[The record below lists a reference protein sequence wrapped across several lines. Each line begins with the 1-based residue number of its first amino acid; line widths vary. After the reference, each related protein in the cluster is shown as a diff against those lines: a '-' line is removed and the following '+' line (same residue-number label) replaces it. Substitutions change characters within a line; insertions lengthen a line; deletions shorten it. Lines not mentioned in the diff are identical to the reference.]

1 MRLCYNNPFSEV
13 LMVHVEPFRGGRPR
27 KDIAHLVAAP
37 PYDVLTS
44 EEARNMAAGNP
55 YSFLHIGKPEIDLPP
70 GTDLYSDAVYA
81 KGKENFLRFLREGT
95 IAPDRTGNLYIY
107 KQVWGEHVQI
117 GLVAAAS
124 CQDYLDDAIKK
135 HELTRID
142 KENDRMR
149 HIETQGA
156 QTGPVFL
163 TYRRKEAI
171 DALIAEGMKKTPE
184 YDITTPD
191 GVRQVF
197 FVVDEMDLVRE
208 IQEAF
213 AALDNLYIA
222 DGHHRSAAATRIKVK
237 RDGERPGR
245 TGDEEDNF
253 FLAVIFPHSQM
264 KILPYNR
271 VVRDLNGL
279 DSAAFLARIGD
290 KFLVRPSGRKAPERS
305 RRFAMFLDGRWHDLK
320 PRPGTFDPD
329 DPILSLDVSI
339 LQENILAP
347 VLGITDP
354 RTDKRID
361 FVGGIRGIAEL
372 EKKVLAGGFR
382 VAFSLFPTTI
392 DQLFDVA
399 DGGKT
404 MPPKSTWFEPKLK
417 DGFVVHLI
425 DE

>member
-1 MRLCYNNPFSEV
+1 MAHIR
-13 LMVHVEPFRGGRPR
+13 PFRGVRPR

-44 EEARNMAAGNP
+44 DEARELAAGNP

-70 GTDLYSDAVYA
+70 ATDLYADAVYA
-81 KGKENFLRFLREGT
+81 KGKENFDRFLREGT
-95 IAPDRTGNLYIY
+95 IAQDRTRDFYIY
-107 KQVWGEHVQI
+107 KQIWGDHVQV

-124 CQDYLDDAIKK
+124 CQDYLDNVIKK
-135 HELTRID
+135 HELTRVD

-149 HIETQGA
+149 HIETLGA

-163 TYRRKEAI
+163 TYRRSDAV
-171 DALIAEGMKKTPE
+171 DALVAEGMAKGPE
-184 YDITTPD
+184 VDITTYD
-191 GVRQVF
+191 GVRHIF
-197 FVVDEMDLVRE
+197 FVVDDPGLVDR
-208 IQEAF
+208 IQTAF
-213 AALDNLYIA
+213 AALPFLYVA

-237 RDGERPGR
+237 RDRERPGR
-245 TGDEEDNF
+245 TGREEDNF

-279 DSAAFLARIGD
+279 DAGAFLAKLGETFVVTPD
-290 KFLVRPSGRKAPERS
+290 APKAPAKS
-305 RRFAMFLDGRWHDLK
+305 REYAMFLGGRWYGLAAI
-320 PRPGTFDPD
+320 PGSYDAA
-329 DPILSLDVSI
+329 DPIGSLDVSI
-339 LQENILAP
+339 LQTNLLGP
-347 VLGITDP
+347 VLGVADP

-361 FVGGIRGIAEL
+361 FVGGIRGTGEL
-372 EKKVLAGGFR
+372 EKKVRSGQFA

-392 DQLFDVA
+392 EQLFTVA
-399 DGGKT
+399 DAGKI

-417 DGFVVHLI
+417 DGLVVHMI

>member
-1 MRLCYNNPFSEV
+1 
-13 LMVHVEPFRGGRPR
+13 MVHVQPFRGVRPR

-44 EEARNMAAGNP
+44 EEARELAAGNP

-81 KGKENFLRFLREGT
+81 KGKENFDRFFREGT
-95 IAPDRTGNLYIY
+95 IAPDKTRNFYIY
-107 KQVWGEHVQI
+107 KQIWGEHVQV

-124 CQDYLDDAIKK
+124 CQDYLDGVIKK
-135 HELTRID
+135 HELTRVD

-149 HIETQGA
+149 HIETLGS

-163 TYRRKEAI
+163 TYRRKEAV
-171 DALIAEGMKKTPE
+171 DALVAEGMGRAPE
-184 YDITTPD
+184 VDITTYD
-191 GVRQVF
+191 GVRHIF
-197 FVVDEMDLVRE
+197 FVVDDPGLVGR

-213 AALDNLYIA
+213 GALECLYVA

-237 RDGERPGR
+237 RDRERPGR
-245 TGDEEDNF
+245 TGREEDNF
-253 FLAVIFPHSQM
+253 FLSVIFPHTQM

-279 DSAAFLARIGD
+279 DSAAFLAKVGERFIVLADG
-290 KFLVRPSGRKAPERS
+290 PKAPARS
-305 RRFAMFLDGRWHDLK
+305 REFSMFLDGRWYGLET
-320 PRPGTFDPD
+320 RPGTFDPA
-329 DPILSLDVSI
+329 DPIASLDVSI
-339 LQENILAP
+339 LQQNLLAP
-347 VLGITDP
+347 VLGIADP

-361 FVGGIRGIAEL
+361 FVGGIRGTAEL
-372 EKKVLAGGFR
+372 ERKVASGQFR
-382 VAFSLFPTTI
+382 VAFSFFPTTI
-392 DQLFDVA
+392 EQLFTVA
-399 DGGKT
+399 DDGKV

-417 DGFVVHLI
+417 DGLVVHMI

>member
-1 MRLCYNNPFSEV
+1 MARI
-13 LMVHVEPFRGGRPR
+13 EPFRGVRPR
-27 KDIAHLVAAP
+27 KDIAPLVAAP

-44 EEARNMAAGNP
+44 EEARDMAAGNP

-70 GTDLYSDAVYA
+70 GTALYSDAVYA
-81 KGKENFLRFLREGT
+81 KGKENFLRLLGEGT
-95 IAPDRTGNLYIY
+95 IAPDPTRNFYIY
-107 KQVWGEHVQI
+107 KQVWGEHVQV

-124 CQDYLDDAIKK
+124 TQDYLDDVIKK
-135 HELTRID
+135 HELTRPD

-149 HIETQGA
+149 HIETLGA

-163 TYRRKEAI
+163 TYRRRETI
-171 DALIAEGMKKTPE
+171 DTLVAEGMKRDPE

-191 GVRQVF
+191 GVRQIF
-197 FVVDEMDLVRE
+197 YVVDEEGLVLRVR
-208 IQEAF
+208 EAF
-213 AALDNLYIA
+213 AALDKLYVA

-237 RDGERPGR
+237 RDSERPGR

-253 FLAVIFPHSQM
+253 FLAVVFPHNQM

-279 DSAAFLARIGD
+279 EPGAFLARVGE
-290 KFLVRPSGRKAPERS
+290 KFLVRPSERKSPERS
-305 RRFAMFLDGRWHDLK
+305 REFAMFLDGRWHVIEA
-320 PRPGTFDPD
+320 RPGTFDPA
-329 DPILSLDVSI
+329 DPVRSLDVSI
-339 LQENILAP
+339 LQDNLLAP
-347 VLGITDP
+347 VLGIADP

-361 FVGGIRGIAEL
+361 FVGGIRGAAGL
-372 EKKVLAGGFR
+372 EKKVLNGGFR
-382 VAFSLFPTTI
+382 VAFSMFATTI

-399 DGGKT
+399 DGGRI

-417 DGFVVHLI
+417 DGLVVHMI

>member
-1 MRLCYNNPFSEV
+1 MA
-13 LMVHVEPFRGGRPR
+13 HIEPFRGVRPSR
-27 KDIAHLVAAP
+27 DMAHLVAAP

-44 EEARNMAAGNP
+44 EEARDMVAGNP

-70 GTDLYSDAVYA
+70 GTDLYSDAIYA
-81 KGKENFLRFLREGT
+81 KGKETFLRFLREGT
-95 IAPDRTGNLYIY
+95 IAPDRTRNLYIY

-117 GLVAAAS
+117 GLVAVAS
-124 CQDYLDDAIKK
+124 CQDYLNDVIKK

-149 HIETQGA
+149 HIEILGA

-163 TYRRKEAI
+163 TYRRKETI
-171 DALIAEGMKKTPE
+171 DALIAEGMKKAPE

-197 FVVDEMDLVRE
+197 FVVDEMDLVGK

-253 FLAVIFPHSQM
+253 FLAVIFPHNQM

-279 DSAAFLARIGD
+279 DSSTFLARVGD

-354 RTDKRID
+354 RRDKRID
-361 FVGGIRGIAEL
+361 FVGGIRGTAEL

-392 DQLFDVA
+392 DQLFEVA

>member
-1 MRLCYNNPFSEV
+1 MA
-13 LMVHVEPFRGGRPR
+13 HIEPFCGVRPR
-27 KDIAHLVAAP
+27 RALAPQVAAP

-44 EEARNMAAGNP
+44 EEARELAAGNP

-81 KGKENFLRFLREGT
+81 KGKENFDRFLREGV
-95 IAPDRTGNLYIY
+95 IVPDRTRNFYVY
-107 KQVWGEHVQI
+107 KQIWGDHVQV

-124 CQDYLDDAIKK
+124 CEDYLANIIKK

-149 HIETQGA
+149 HIETLGS

-163 TYRRKEAI
+163 TYRRSDAV
-171 DALIAEGMKKTPE
+171 DALVAEAMSRAPE
-184 YDITTPD
+184 NDFSTAD
-191 GVRQVF
+191 GVRHIF
-197 FVVDEMDLVRE
+197 FVVDDPGLVGRLRD
-208 IQEAF
+208 AF
-213 AALDNLYIA
+213 AALAALYVA

-237 RDGERPGR
+237 RDQERSGR
-245 TGDEEDNF
+245 TGREEDNF

-279 DSAAFLARIGD
+279 DAAAFLAKVGE
-290 KFLVRPSGRKAPERS
+290 KFTVKPGGPKAPARS
-305 RRFAMFLDGRWHDLK
+305 RDYAMFLGGRWYGLEAK
-320 PRPGTFDPD
+320 AGTYDPA
-329 DPILSLDVSI
+329 DPIGSLDVSI
-339 LQENILAP
+339 LQTNLLGP
-347 VLGITDP
+347 LLGIADP

-361 FVGGIRGIAEL
+361 FVGGIRGTGEL
-372 EKKVLAGGFR
+372 EKRVLLGGFA

-392 DQLFDVA
+392 EQLFSVA
-399 DGGKT
+399 DAGKV

-417 DGFVVHLI
+417 DGLVVHMI

>member
-1 MRLCYNNPFSEV
+1 
-13 LMVHVEPFRGGRPR
+13 MVGIKPFRGVRPR
-27 KDIAHLVAAP
+27 KDIAPLVAAP

-44 EEARNMAAGNP
+44 DEARDMAAGNP

-70 GTDLYSDAVYA
+70 GTALYSDAVYA
-81 KGKENFLRFLREGT
+81 KGKENFLRLLGEGT
-95 IAPDRTGNLYIY
+95 IAPDPTRNFYIY
-107 KQVWGEHVQI
+107 KQVWGEHVQV

-124 CQDYLDDAIKK
+124 TQDYLDDVIKK
-135 HELTRID
+135 HELTRPD

-149 HIETQGA
+149 HIETLGA

-163 TYRRKEAI
+163 TYRRKETI
-171 DALIAEGMKKTPE
+171 DTLVAEGMKRDPE

-191 GVRQVF
+191 GVRQIF
-197 FVVDEMDLVRE
+197 YVVDEEGLIIRVR
-208 IQEAF
+208 EAF
-213 AALDNLYIA
+213 AALDKLYVA

-237 RDGERPGR
+237 RDSERPGR

-253 FLAVIFPHSQM
+253 FLAVIFPHNQM

-279 DSAAFLARIGD
+279 DPEAFLARVGD
-290 KFLVRPSGRKAPERS
+290 KFLVRPSERKSPERS
-305 RRFAMFLDGRWHDLK
+305 REFAMFLDGRWHVIEA
-320 PRPGTFDPD
+320 RPGTFDPA
-329 DPILSLDVSI
+329 DPVRSLDVSI
-339 LQENILAP
+339 LQDNLLAP
-347 VLGITDP
+347 VLGIADP

-361 FVGGIRGIAEL
+361 FVGGIRGAAGL
-372 EKKVLAGGFR
+372 EKKVLNGGFR
-382 VAFSLFPTTI
+382 VAFSMFATTI

-399 DGGKT
+399 DGGRI

-417 DGFVVHLI
+417 DGLVVHMI